1 MRAPGDD
8 RCAPG
13 SVAGVPSC
21 VALTARVCFELT
33 PNLSVKAGLSGH
45 CGRVAAPNHPPSP
58 RSSRPPAFP
67 PAPLCPCVP
76 RPARRR
82 PQHHRP
88 SLGDLRGRPGLQ
100 DGRRRPG
107 PQRSHRCGRDVQMPG
122 PSAGLGAGPA
132 AGLRL
137 RFPELPWRSRHRW
150 DGGAQDPGRSRVR
163 GPTLGRRPSRVWG
176 SICARRVPP
185 GLANALEGR
194 LAGAAGCT
202 SSAVPLGCAFRRRSG
217 SPLRRPPPLS
227 ALSPSPPP
235 APRVPPGGAF
245 PLTADA
251 LRPISPILPLRI
263 CPGRGRGAGVPF
275 KGFLSLR
282 RRLLDLGP
290 GKRAL
295 WARRR
300 ADAVPP
306 RPRSPGSGWGVGVAA
321 SRRAPRLPRSRACPS
336 PGCASRGSARA

>member
-45 CGRVAAPNHPPSP
+45 CGRVAAPNHPPSHAVP
-58 RSSRPPAFP
+58 GLLLSLRLPCAPAFP
-67 PAPLCPCVP
+67 ARRAGGRSTTARASETCGGDPGCRMAGAALAPGAATDAGAMSRCPGPRQAWGLGRRPASVFGSRSFLGALGIAGTAVLKTPAEVGLGVP
-76 RPARRR
+76 RWAGGPHVFGAPSAQGESPRVLPTPWRGAWRGLLGARPRR
-82 PQHHRP
+82 CLWAAP
-88 SLGDLRGRPGLQ
+88 SVVAQVLRFGGPRLSPLSLRLL
-100 DGRRRPG
+100 RRRPG
-107 PQRSHRCGRDVQMPG
+107 
-122 PSAGLGAGPA
+122 
-132 AGLRL
+132 
-137 RFPELPWRSRHRW
+137 
-150 DGGAQDPGRSRVR
+150 
-163 GPTLGRRPSRVWG
+163 
-176 SICARRVPP
+176 
-185 GLANALEGR
+185 
-194 LAGAAGCT
+194 
-202 SSAVPLGCAFRRRSG
+202 FR
-217 SPLRRPPPLS
+217 
-227 ALSPSPPP
+227 
-235 APRVPPGGAF
+235 PGGAF